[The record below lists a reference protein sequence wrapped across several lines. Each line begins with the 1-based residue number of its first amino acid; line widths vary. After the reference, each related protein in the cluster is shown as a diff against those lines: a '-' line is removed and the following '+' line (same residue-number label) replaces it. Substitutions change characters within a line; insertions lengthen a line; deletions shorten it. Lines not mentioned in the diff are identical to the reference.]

1 MHLSSVILGA
11 CLLAIGAKADPV
23 KGTIFYG
30 VSRFQTPPSVKTT
43 GGDPQKRK
51 KPQTDNHQKCD
62 KQTNMCVMINTLRP
76 DTNWSLPCKYLC
88 HEDGADCWYATDR
101 TVSGVRW
108 PPSTD
113 MVSCSNNNMPQG
125 HKRPLIFP
133 DPESFRPYF
142 EPLKNFPDL

>member
-1 MHLSSVILGA
+1 MHLSSVIIGA
-11 CLLAIGAKADPV
+11 CLLAIGANADPV

-30 VSRFQTPPSVKTT
+30 
-43 GGDPQKRK
+43 
-51 KPQTDNHQKCD
+51 KCD
-62 KQTNMCVMINTLRP
+62 KETNMCVMINSLRP

-88 HEDGADCWYATDR
+88 HVDGADCWYATDR

-133 DPESFRPYF
+133 DHESFRQYF
-142 EPLKNFPDL
+142 KPLENFGDFSKLGGRRAVKFKA

>member
-1 MHLSSVILGA
+1 MHLSSVIIGA
-11 CLLAIGAKADPV
+11 CLLAIGANADPV

-30 VSRFQTPPSVKTT
+30 
-43 GGDPQKRK
+43 
-51 KPQTDNHQKCD
+51 KCD

-88 HEDGADCWYATDR
+88 HVDGADCWYATDR

-133 DPESFRPYF
+133 DPESFRPF
-142 EPLKNFPDL
+142 FKPLENFPDFSKLGGRRAVKFKA